1 MPDSLFKK
9 YFEIL
14 IACMLLYSMIVIP
27 LKSFLMSEI
36 EQPPFFLVIDIIF
49 DLIFMLEIVV
59 KFFYAYSN
67 RGKVITNFKQIS
79 RRYLFGYFFLDVL
92 CILPYYG
99 LPF

>member
-1 MPDSLFKK
+1 MFKK

-36 EQPPFFLVIDIIF
+36 EQPKAFLIIDIIF
-49 DLIFMLEIVV
+49 DFIFMLEIIV
-59 KFFYAYSN
+59 KFFYAYPN
-67 RGKVITNFKQIS
+67 RGKVITSFKKIS
-79 RRYLFGYFFLDVL
+79 RRYLMGYFFLDVL